1 MDSRKLPGDE
11 QLEEPAGG
19 PQGEG
24 RAVAGAGVDSAKAVR
39 PGRVA
44 EDPGSPG
51 SASGPAGN

>member
-11 QLEEPAGG
+11 QLAEPAGG

-24 RAVAGAGVDSAKAVR
+24 RAVAGADSAKAVR